1 MPAVSGAP
9 GSRIREEGSLL
20 PLRPELN
27 FIGGLVTAT
36 DNPSAGRTDITVTGD
51 GAGSG
56 TYPGTVFTA
65 TGGDDTAAL
74 QAILD
79 GFETAGGGELIID
92 GMCRVSGLRY
102 DGGNLT
108 IRGVSGAGSQ
118 WYSGTYL
125 TNGDGFINTTSS
137 TTTLDFSHNTASN
150 SDGAANTQ
158 GCMIENLRF
167 TASSVMTGGWAIK
180 AGTSFSCSTI
190 RNCTFHGRLYS
201 IYDGT
206 PQNGHYN
213 GVYIGMGAQEIH
225 LHENFFWY
233 MRGPALELEG
243 YHGSTTD
250 GTGTT
255 YLVTGGMMFWCE
267 VGLRYKHKDA
277 VRVTNVDFVLNLT
290 NVQIQSD
297 SGSTYGN
304 SAIMGWAVFTGCIF
318 DGGMVNVVGGA
329 SNTIQHI
336 HFIGCHFLAG
346 GLSITGPSV
355 SNIKVDG
362 CTFSDAG
369 VISINS
375 GAAHTSVTGC
385 SFETPYLAAITVASG
400 VCDFIVTGNN
410 VFSGASPCAMVKF
423 TGSNDRFVITGNM
436 VRASSGA
443 VVTSGTSGA
452 SNYVLANNLAVNA

>member
-1 MPAVSGAP
+1 MPAVSGAR

-92 GMCRVSGLRY
+92 GMCQVSGLRY

-108 IRGVSGAGSQ
+108 IRGASGASSQ
-118 WYSGTYL
+118 RDTG
-125 TNGDGFINTTSS
+125 GDGFINTSTA
-137 TTTLDFSHNTASN
+137 TTTLDFSHNNALN
-150 SDGAANTQ
+150 ADGAATDQ
-158 GCMIENLRF
+158 GNLIEYLRF

-180 AGTSFSCSTI
+180 AGTTFSCSVI
-190 RNCTFHGRLYS
+190 RSCTFHGRLYS
-201 IYDGT
+201 IYDAT
-206 PQNGHYN
+206 PQNGLYN
-213 GVYIGMGAQEIH
+213 GVYIGMGAQEVH
-225 LHENFFWY
+225 LHDNFFWY
-233 MRGPALELEG
+233 LRGPALELEG
-243 YHGSTTD
+243 YHGSATD

-255 YLVTGGMMFWCE
+255 YLITGGMAYQCE
-267 VGLRYKHKDA
+267 YGLRYKHKDA
-277 VRVTNVDFVLNLT
+277 VRVTNMDFVLNLT
-290 NVQIQSD
+290 NVQIQAD

-304 SAIMGWAVFTGCIF
+304 SALLGWAVFMGCIF
-318 DGGMVNVVGGA
+318 DGGMVNLVGA
-329 SNTIQHI
+329 MQHI
-336 HFIGCHFLAG
+336 HFVGCHFLAA
-346 GLSITGPSV
+346 GLSITGPSAL
-355 SNIKVDG
+355 NIKVDG
-362 CTFSDAG
+362 CTFSTAATMT
-369 VISINS
+369 INS

-452 SNYVLANNLAVNA
+452 SNSVLANNLAVNA